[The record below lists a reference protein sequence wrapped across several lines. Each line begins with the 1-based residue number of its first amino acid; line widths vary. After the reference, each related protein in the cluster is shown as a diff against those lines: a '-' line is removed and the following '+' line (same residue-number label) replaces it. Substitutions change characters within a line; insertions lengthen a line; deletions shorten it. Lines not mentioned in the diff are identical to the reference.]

1 MEVYLLV
8 HDFMYEESYS
18 FVRGVYADEADAL
31 RERVTRTASGAR
43 SRAYDAHSENCCSVE
58 TWEIHQATMLKS
70 SPEATSPSIRLD
82 RPQTSASSRSGDASP
97 GSPVYEQS

>member
-1 MEVYLLV
+1 MEVYVLIHYEYDDLRLL
-8 HDFMYEESYS
+8 
-18 FVRGVYADEADAL
+18 GVYEAESDAL
-31 RERVTRTASGAR
+31 AARISRTPSGAR

-58 TWEIHQATMLKS
+58 TWEVHQATMLKS

-97 GSPVYEQS
+97 GSPV